1 MPLLEVEVVL
11 RPAEKLPAD
20 LAARLAE
27 CAGSVFGSAPGET
40 WVKLWPLPADQYAE
54 NDSQLPEGF
63 YPVFVSILQA
73 RQTPLAARQ
82 AEVSEL
88 TASIAHVCGRPVE
101 SVHLVYQPE
110 GQGRVAFGG
119 KLVLP

>member
-1 MPLLEVEVVL
+1 MPILEVEIVL
-11 RPAEKLPAD
+11 RPTEMLPSD

-27 CAGSVFGSAPGET
+27 CAGAIFGSSPGET
-40 WVKLWPLPADQYAE
+40 WVKVRTIPAEQYAE

-73 RQTPLAARQ
+73 RQTPLAAQQ
-82 AEVSEL
+82 AEVAEL
-88 TASIAHVCGRPVE
+88 TASIAHVCGRPTE
-101 SVHLVYQPE
+101 SIHLFYQPE

-119 KLVLP
+119 KLVLE